1 MGSSDKKGRIAA
13 ILLGVID
20 IACLIGVIILAAG
33 GHVGAKEIKPGLE
46 KHFVESPADYASEKT
61 DEVRISDIRLGEEK
75 KGKVLE
81 QEKKKADEAETQER
95 KKASEKTDEK
105 SDEKS
110 AQGQTE
116 KKPAKKPNP
125 YAGFVFP
132 DSNKV
137 VISLSDIKARLTSK
151 DKYLQAVN
159 ELYARYGYAFKEE
172 PFKSFFEGYAW
183 YRNMEKVS
191 MKAVEK
197 ALTAVERENLR
208 NLLAFGR
215 EKGWR

>member
-1 MGSSDKKGRIAA
+1 MESSDKKGRIPA
-13 ILLGVID
+13 ILLGAID
-20 IACLIGVIILAAG
+20 IACLIGVVILAAG
-33 GHVGAKEIKPGLE
+33 GHAGAKEIKPGLE

-75 KGKVLE
+75 KEKVLE
-81 QEKKKADEAETQER
+81 EVKKKAEEAEAQER
-95 KKASEKTDEK
+95 KAAREKAEEK
-105 SDEKS
+105 SDH
-110 AQGQTE
+110 GQTE
-116 KKPAKKPNP
+116 KTPAEKPHP
-125 YAGFVFP
+125 YAGFIFP
-132 DSNKV
+132 DSNKA

-159 ELYARYGYAFKEE
+159 ELYARHGYAFKEE

>member
-1 MGSSDKKGRIAA
+1 MGSSDKKGRIPA
-13 ILLGVID
+13 ILLGAID
-20 IACLIGVIILAAG
+20 IACLIGVVILAAG
-33 GHVGAKEIKPGLE
+33 GHAGAKEIKPGLE

-75 KGKVLE
+75 KEKVLE
-81 QEKKKADEAETQER
+81 EVKKKAEEAEAQER
-95 KKASEKTDEK
+95 KAAREKAEEK
-105 SDEKS
+105 SD
-110 AQGQTE
+110 QRQTE
-116 KKPAKKPNP
+116 KPHP

-132 DSNKV
+132 DSNNA

-159 ELYARYGYAFKEE
+159 ELYARHGYAFKEE
-172 PFKSFFEGYAW
+172 PFKSFFGGYAW

-208 NLLAFGR
+208 NILAFGR